1 MNKLNILAITARTK
15 AFMMK
20 ESMKEALTS
29 KKLGDSQVVVAL
41 VLIVVAVGL
50 AIIFRNQINII
61 IANVASRVQ
70 EAVNDLASGA
80 VDTSAGT
87 VTHPTH

>member
-1 MNKLNILAITARTK
+1 MNKLDRLAIAAKTRATMLK
-15 AFMMK
+15 D
-20 ESMKEALTS
+20 SLTS

-50 AIIFRNQINII
+50 AIIFRNQVNII

-70 EAVNDLASGA
+70 EAVNSLARGV
-80 VDTSAGT
+80 VDNTAGT
-87 VTHPTH
+87 VTHPAT

>member
-1 MNKLNILAITARTK
+1 MNKLDRLVIAAKTRATMLK
-15 AFMMK
+15 D
-20 ESMKEALTS
+20 SLTS

-50 AIIFRNQINII
+50 AFIFRNQVNII

-70 EAVNDLASGA
+70 EAVNALAEGV
-80 VDTSAGT
+80 VDNTAGT
-87 VTHPTH
+87 VTH

>member
-1 MNKLNILAITARTK
+1 MNKLYRLAIAAKTRATMLK
-15 AFMMK
+15 D
-20 ESMKEALTS
+20 SLTS

-50 AIIFRNQINII
+50 AIIFRNQVNII

-70 EAVNDLASGA
+70 EAVNDLASGV
-80 VDTSAGT
+80 VDSTAGT
-87 VTHPTH
+87 VTH

>member
-1 MNKLNILAITARTK
+1 MNKLDRLAIAAKTRATMLK
-15 AFMMK
+15 DSLK
-20 ESMKEALTS
+20 DSLTN

-50 AIIFRNQINII
+50 AIIFRNQVNII

-70 EAVNDLASGA
+70 EAVNALADGA
-80 VDTSAGT
+80 VDKTAGT
-87 VTHPTH
+87 VTHPAP

>member
-1 MNKLNILAITARTK
+1 MNKLNNLAITARTK

-29 KKLGDSQVVVAL
+29 KKMGDSQVVVAL

-80 VDTSAGT
+80 VDSSAGT
-87 VTHPTH
+87 VTH

>member
-1 MNKLNILAITARTK
+1 MNKLDRLAIAAKTRATMLK
-15 AFMMK
+15 D
-20 ESMKEALTS
+20 SLTS

-50 AIIFRNQINII
+50 AIIFRNQVNII

-70 EAVNDLASGA
+70 EAVNDLATGV
-80 VDTSAGT
+80 VDNTAGT
-87 VTHPTH
+87 VNHPAP

>member
-1 MNKLNILAITARTK
+1 MNKLDRLAIAAKTRATMLK
-15 AFMMK
+15 D
-20 ESMKEALTS
+20 SLTS

-50 AIIFRNQINII
+50 AIIFRNRVNII

-70 EAVNDLASGA
+70 EAVNSLASGV
-80 VDTSAGT
+80 VDNTAGT
-87 VTHPTH
+87 VTHQ

>member
-1 MNKLNILAITARTK
+1 MNKLDRLAIAAKTRATMLK
-15 AFMMK
+15 D
-20 ESMKEALTS
+20 SLTS

-50 AIIFRNQINII
+50 AIIFRNQVNII

-70 EAVNDLASGA
+70 EAVNDLATGV
-80 VDTSAGT
+80 VDNTAGT
-87 VTHPTH
+87 VTHHAP

>member
-1 MNKLNILAITARTK
+1 MNKLDRLAIAAKTRATMLK
-15 AFMMK
+15 D
-20 ESMKEALTS
+20 SLTS

-50 AIIFRNQINII
+50 AIIFRNQVNII

-70 EAVNDLASGA
+70 EAVNDLAKGV
-80 VDTSAGT
+80 VDNTAGT
-87 VTHPTH
+87 VTH

>member
-1 MNKLNILAITARTK
+1 MNKLDRLAIAAKTRATMLK
-15 AFMMK
+15 D
-20 ESMKEALTS
+20 SLTS

-50 AIIFRNQINII
+50 AIIFRNQVNII

-70 EAVNDLASGA
+70 EAVNSLASGV
-80 VDTSAGT
+80 VDNTAGT
-87 VTHPTH
+87 VTHPTP